1 MKQKEREDKLPKSG
15 MKEDTLLAS
24 TKMKMGCQPAHEKM
38 LNIYNH
44 QRNVHQNHNE
54 ISPQTCQNGYHQKKH
69 K

>member
-38 LNIYNH
+38 LNIMNN
-44 QRNVHQNHNE
+44 QENKN
-54 ISPQTCQNGYHQKKH
+54 
-69 K
+69 